1 MPEMTIVAI
10 INLSLLLFTSKLL
23 EDVFRKTGFPSFLGS
38 IIAGILLGPGV
49 LNIINQEHLEY
60 LTIFFIIGIN
70 FLLFLAGAEEV
81 GDIIGMKIESRV
93 IFLTLLTFILNIFV
107 LYLFSLIFKII
118 SYEMALALGLIFGII
133 DMGPLVKGLLEARK
147 LGTKEGLLLTK
158 IALLTE
164 VSGIILFDFVLIK
177 HVTIYAILIAIGNI
191 IIFFVIIVVFGHY
204 ILVPFLKYIDLNF
217 RAYEATFASI
227 ISIVLLFSY
236 LGELVGVPSPIISL
250 MIGSYLSKFLRAR
263 PEQLERIKAFSMGFF
278 EPLFFAG
285 IGVYV
290 TILNLDLIIMACIL
304 VLFFSI
310 PKILIGLLIT
320 RNRLILS
327 LLSKGGISG
336 ALLLILLTKYATLSE
351 YVYST
356 LIIAMLIMTI
366 ISSFAYIEM
375 KGKEKA
381 EIICPKISEIMDEPE
396 FVYGYEKLAE
406 IASKLTKT
414 NEIIVVNDELKPIGL
429 LTTMDLVYISP
440 RHFDTIRVEDI
451 MRTPSI
457 TINKDSVLRDLIEL
471 VFDTNAEIIAV
482 VDEDDKLVGIV
493 RIRKVLSE
501 ILKHARR
508 MGIKE

>member
-1 MPEMTIVAI
+1 MWI
-10 INLSLLLFTSKLL
+10 
-23 EDVFRKTGFPSFLGS
+23 FRKTGFPSFLGS
-38 IIAGILLGPGV
+38 IISGIILGPAV

-81 GDIIGMKIESRV
+81 GDIISIKIEGRV
-93 IFLTLLTFILNIFV
+93 AFLTFLTFVFNILV
-107 LYLFSLIFKII
+107 LYLFSAIFKII

-133 DMGPLVKGLLEARK
+133 DMGPLVKGLLEARR
-147 LGTKEGLLLTK
+147 LGTEEGLLLTK
-158 IALLTE
+158 IALLSE

-177 HVTIYAILIAIGNI
+177 YITIYAILIAIMKI
-191 IIFFVIIVVFGHY
+191 IIFFAIIVVFGHY
-204 ILVPFLKYIDLNF
+204 ILVPFLRYIDLNF

-250 MIGSYLSKFLRAR
+250 MIGSYLSRFLRAR

-290 TILNLDLIIMACIL
+290 TILNFDLFLMACIL

-310 PKILIGLLIT
+310 PKILVGLFIT
-320 RNRLILS
+320 RSRLILS

-336 ALLLILLTKYATLSE
+336 ALLLILLTKYSGLSE

-356 LIIAMLIMTI
+356 LIITMLIMTV
-366 ISSFAYIEM
+366 ISSFAYIGIKD
-375 KGKEKA
+375 KGRA
-381 EIICPKISEIMDEPE
+381 EIICPKIYEIMDDPE
-396 FVYGYEKLAE
+396 FIYGHEKLSEVAN
-406 IASKLTKT
+406 KLTKA

-429 LTTMDLVYISP
+429 LTTMDLVYVSP
-440 RHFDTIRVEDI
+440 RYFDTIKVEDI
-451 MRTPSI
+451 MRTPPI
-457 TINKDSVLRDLIEL
+457 TINKDAVLRELIEL

-482 VDEDDKLVGIV
+482 VDKDDKLVGIV
-493 RIRKVLSE
+493 KIRKVLSE

-508 MGIKE
+508 SIKE